1 MLRQAKHVYFQDV
14 NHCDN
19 KKFWKIV
26 KRLTKCRS
34 AIPSLQVDDTVTA
47 HTDSEKANLLN
58 NFFTSCF
65 NTLAPPLEQQSN
77 GSTQSLTSCT
87 DDLFCSVEEVTEL
100 LRSIDV
106 TKACG
111 PDGITGRMLKLAA
124 YCIAPSVTKFFNLSI
139 KLLYFPHLEKCH
151 DHP

>member
-1 MLRQAKHVYFQDV
+1 MKLAFTCSSIYGYNGKLHIPRVTIKKRKDIPWMTPNLKRAMSKRNHYNRLYKQSGCRSAYSRVRNKVTAMFRQAKRVYFQDV
-14 NHCDN
+14 NHCNN

-65 NTLAPPLEQQSN
+65 NTLAPPL
-77 GSTQSLTSCT
+77 
-87 DDLFCSVEEVTEL
+87 
-100 LRSIDV
+100 
-106 TKACG
+106 
-111 PDGITGRMLKLAA
+111 
-124 YCIAPSVTKFFNLSI
+124 
-139 KLLYFPHLEKCH
+139 
-151 DHP
+151 